1 LRLRIAFIRRKG
13 GKTMKK
19 LAFVI
24 GLIFLIALAVPATAG
39 GNGALVYKD
48 VWCPIYTGEYGTMY
62 PAGFGILFTEDS
74 MSIEN
79 GNNMKRICHGHL
91 TENFPSEAVLYR
103 GTLGSFPYFE
113 ADAWQVVI
121 TPGGEVTLTARLSV
135 V

>member
-1 LRLRIAFIRRKG
+1 
-13 GKTMKK
+13 MKK

-24 GLIFLIALAVPATAG
+24 GLLFLIALAVPAMAG

-62 PAGFGILFTEDS
+62 PTGFGILYTEDS
-74 MSIEN
+74 WYIGN
-79 GNNMKRICHGHL
+79 GNNLKRICHGHL

-121 TPGGEVTLTARLSV
+121 TPSGEVTLTARISV